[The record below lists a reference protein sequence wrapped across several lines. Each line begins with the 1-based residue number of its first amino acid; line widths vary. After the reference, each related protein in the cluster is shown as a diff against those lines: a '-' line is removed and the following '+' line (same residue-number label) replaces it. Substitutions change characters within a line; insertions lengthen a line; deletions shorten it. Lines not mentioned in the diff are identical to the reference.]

1 MIQNIEKRKLKQEIE
16 NRRKKINFKS
26 PRIISCKKPEFN
38 HHKGQ
43 TYSEFKPTV
52 LASHGWKGRKSA
64 GDYFTINSYQRVSLA
79 KTSIVLWIYT
89 KKILKLFEKNLSSF
103 L

>member
-26 PRIISCKKPEFN
+26 PKIISCKKPEFN

-43 TYSEFKPTV
+43 TYSEFKPSV

-64 GDYFTINSYQRVSLA
+64 GDYFTINGYQRVSLA
-79 KTSIVLWIYT
+79 KTPI
-89 KKILKLFEKNLSSF
+89 IL
-103 L
+103 